1 MLSRGG
7 RPDVRKIKSLC
18 GGWTASEAAVG
29 GWVEEAF
36 AQQMTKKLF
45 GDIVIAVG
53 VGESRASMLR
63 GEFRT
68 APRIL
73 LGEIT
78 STKGRDSNE
87 RQAPVCTM
95 TGDGA
100 LLQATEVEG
109 VEMQNGGNPDTS

>member
-7 RPDVRKIKSLC
+7 RPDVRKIKSFC
-18 GGWTASEAAVG
+18 GGWTASEAEVG

-36 AQQMTKKLF
+36 AQWMTKKLF
-45 GDIVIAVG
+45 GDIMIAVG

-63 GEFRT
+63 ESLERLPEF
-68 APRIL
+68 
-73 LGEIT
+73 
-78 STKGRDSNE
+78 SKGRDSNE
-87 RQAPVCTM
+87 RQAPVCTR

-100 LLQATEVEG
+100 LLQATELEG